1 MAFRPWRLALLSA
14 ASLAACAKKA
24 DPADPA
30 APNTAATDSSKT
42 ASTLALPV
50 VGEPVRQGDLV
61 LTVNATGQIRT
72 DAASTLKAET
82 VGTVKDVLVRPG
94 DAVTRGQVL
103 VRLDPKPL
111 DLDIRSAEVA
121 LSSATVNYNS
131 QIVTDSLSDKNG
143 KVRPERR
150 AFLKA
155 QSGIDGAQIA
165 LEKARLARE
174 HADIISPF
182 DGVIQSVGV
191 AVGDHVNGN
200 DVATVVDLKDLRV
213 EAQVLEH
220 DLPLLHTGGEAWVT
234 IAARPDKPVHGTIAA
249 VLPLVDST
257 TRAGRVVIRI
267 VGDGTLRPGMYA
279 DVRLESNRLPNR
291 IIVPASAVIERDNR
305 PLVFVA
311 VAGKAEWVYVNTGR
325 TNGRETEILPDSAT
339 GVIPLKPGDMV
350 LTANH
355 LTLSHQAPITLTP
368 KKSGDQP

>member
-1 MAFRPWRLALLSA
+1 MASRRWCIALFA
-14 ASLAACAKKA
+14 AANVSACAKKA
-24 DPADPA
+24 DPADPT
-30 APNTAATDSSKT
+30 APNTAATDSNKT

-50 VGEPVRQGDLV
+50 VGEPVRKGDLV
-61 LTVNATGQIRT
+61 ITVNATGQIRT
-72 DAASTLKAET
+72 DAASTIRAEAQ
-82 VGTVKDVLVRPG
+82 GTVTDVLVHAG
-94 DAVTRGQVL
+94 DAVTRDQIL

-111 DLDIRSAEVA
+111 DLDVRSAQA
-121 LSSATVNYNS
+121 SLASAMVSYNT
-131 QIVTDSLSDKNG
+131 QISTDSLADKNG
-143 KVRPERR
+143 VVRPERR

-155 QSGIDGAQIA
+155 QAGIDGAEVA
-165 LEKARLARE
+165 LERAKLARE
-174 HADIISPF
+174 HAEIVSPF
-182 DGVIQSVGV
+182 DGVIQSVNV
-191 AVGDHVNGN
+191 EVGDHVNGT
-200 DVATVVDLKDLRV
+200 DVATVVDMKNLRV

-220 DLPLLHTGGEAWVT
+220 DLPLLRKGGEAWVT
-234 IAARPDKPVHGTIAA
+234 IAAMPDKPVHGTIAA

-267 VGDGTLRPGMYA
+267 TGDGTLRPGMYA

-311 VAGKAEWVYVNTGR
+311 VDGKAEWVYVNAGR
-325 TNGRETEILPDSAT
+325 TNGRETEILADSAT

-355 LTLSHQAPITLTP
+355 LTLSHQAPIRMVP

>member
-1 MAFRPWRLALLSA
+1 MAFRPWRLVLLTA

-30 APNTAATDSSKT
+30 APNTAATDSNKT

-50 VGEPVRQGDLV
+50 VGEPVRRGDLV

-82 VGTVKDVLVRPG
+82 AGTVKDVLVRPG
-94 DAVTRGQVL
+94 DAVIRGQVL

-111 DLDIRSAEVA
+111 DLDVRSAQAA
-121 LSSATVNYNS
+121 LGSATVTYNS
-131 QIVTDSLSDKNG
+131 QIVTDSLADKRG
-143 KVRPERR
+143 VVRPERR

-174 HADIISPF
+174 HADIIAPF
-182 DGVIQSVGV
+182 DGVIESVGV

-200 DVATVVDLKDLRV
+200 DIATVVDLKDLRV

-234 IAARPDKPVHGTIAA
+234 IAARSGARERRYPVAATAGPRVLEGATDQGQGCRRMRSTSSASRTTTYTDLAPNPTMRSPDGITIWPTSSPRR
-249 VLPLVDST
+249 LT
-257 TRAGRVVIRI
+257 T
-267 VGDGTLRPGMYA
+267 
-279 DVRLESNRLPNR
+279 S
-291 IIVPASAVIERDNR
+291 
-305 PLVFVA
+305 
-311 VAGKAEWVYVNTGR
+311 
-325 TNGRETEILPDSAT
+325 
-339 GVIPLKPGDMV
+339 
-350 LTANH
+350 
-355 LTLSHQAPITLTP
+355 
-368 KKSGDQP
+368 